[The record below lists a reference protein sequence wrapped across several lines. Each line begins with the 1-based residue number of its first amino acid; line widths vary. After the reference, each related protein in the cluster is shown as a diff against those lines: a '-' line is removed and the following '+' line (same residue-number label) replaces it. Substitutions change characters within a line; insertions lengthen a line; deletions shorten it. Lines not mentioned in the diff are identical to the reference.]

1 MFYLKS
7 SIIMFQNFI
16 NLYFKKTQL
25 IIFLMGILSG
35 IPLYLILSTL
45 FIWLTRE
52 GIDISTIGLFALTQ
66 VPWTIKFLWA
76 PIFDNYKIPF
86 FHQKIGQ
93 RKSWLLVIQ
102 IFLILSIIS
111 LGYSEPLNN
120 IKFTALLTL
129 LVVFFSASQ
138 DIVID
143 AYRIEI
149 LDDNSQ
155 GAGAAMTQLGYR
167 IGGIFSGAGSL
178 YLKTLFSWE
187 IVFSIIAIIVFFL
200 MILTNLFVP
209 LKKDKKFI
217 INQKNLIKPF
227 NEFIFRN
234 SFLRVLLIVL
244 LIFSF
249 KFGDVIA
256 GVMANPF
263 YVKLGFSNID
273 IANASKIFGVIMTI
287 IGVFCGGA
295 LVKKIG
301 IINSLII
308 SGFFQIISNLFY
320 VLLNYVGSEI
330 SFLFLTV
337 AAENFS
343 GGLGSAAFVAYL
355 SALCNKKY
363 TGTQY
368 ALLSSIMGLA
378 RTVLSAPS
386 GFLVESFGWAKFFL
400 ISTIFGLP
408 AMFILFW
415 MKKRFSI
422 SMQKFRS

>member
-1 MFYLKS
+1 
-7 SIIMFQNFI
+7 MFQNFI

-93 RKSWLLVIQ
+93 RKSWLLLIQ

-187 IVFSIIAIIVFFL
+187 IVFSIIAIIVFLL

-217 INQKNLIKPF
+217 INQKNLI
-227 NEFIFRN
+227 
-234 SFLRVLLIVL
+234 
-244 LIFSF
+244 
-249 KFGDVIA
+249 
-256 GVMANPF
+256 
-263 YVKLGFSNID
+263 
-273 IANASKIFGVIMTI
+273 
-287 IGVFCGGA
+287 
-295 LVKKIG
+295 
-301 IINSLII
+301 
-308 SGFFQIISNLFY
+308 
-320 VLLNYVGSEI
+320 
-330 SFLFLTV
+330 
-337 AAENFS
+337 
-343 GGLGSAAFVAYL
+343 
-355 SALCNKKY
+355 
-363 TGTQY
+363 
-368 ALLSSIMGLA
+368 
-378 RTVLSAPS
+378 
-386 GFLVESFGWAKFFL
+386 
-400 ISTIFGLP
+400 
-408 AMFILFW
+408 
-415 MKKRFSI
+415 
-422 SMQKFRS
+422 